1 MPEDEFLACLF
12 TAAPP
17 VYRVQA
23 SGYRLRGS
31 RSEYNAARGLM
42 KPTMRRCNSSSS
54 LFITSTVETPDEE
67 HLLFTVANVVNR
79 LLSNDLAACSSES
92 AEFNPGGVRR
102 APENPLPTE
111 IFAYIEG
118 VQQRA
123 EFSIECSVL
132 MMIYLMRSSVD
143 LTKDN
148 WDLLVLCAFMVAQKF
163 WDDTPLRSSDFL
175 QLLDV
180 GRSQHL
186 SAAVLNSLEISFLK
200 SLRFNLAVSRDTYTR
215 TYFEL
220 QGILPRET
228 QSKLTQPITAAEGAQ
243 LGLFMPTSPVAGP
256 EHGLLTPQEKHAVEK
271 ELWLTMPDLD
281 ASCSG
286 LSPRKRSTSIA
297 VIS

>member
-1 MPEDEFLACLF
+1 
-12 TAAPP
+12 
-17 VYRVQA
+17 
-23 SGYRLRGS
+23 
-31 RSEYNAARGLM
+31 
-42 KPTMRRCNSSSS
+42 
-54 LFITSTVETPDEE
+54 
-67 HLLFTVANVVNR
+67 
-79 LLSNDLAACSSES
+79 
-92 AEFNPGGVRR
+92 
-102 APENPLPTE
+102 
-111 IFAYIEG
+111 
-118 VQQRA
+118 
-123 EFSIECSVL
+123 
-132 MMIYLMRSSVD
+132 
-143 LTKDN
+143 
-148 WDLLVLCAFMVAQKF
+148 MVAQKF
-163 WDDTPLRSSDFL
+163 WDDTPLRSSEFL

-243 LGLFMPTSPVAGP
+243 LGLFMPTSPVARP